1 MKFSL
6 KLVLSIIVIMTC
18 ILSCNR
24 FFIIRQSFRHSIEKS
39 ANQNSNQNIAQRYYI
54 ESNIVN
60 NIQQGEEITN
70 DKVIEYISSLYSY
83 IGENS
88 EKIALY
94 DEKENIIFSNF
105 EKTKDM
111 NINSLLTEETN
122 NYYIRKVEDK
132 HYMLFSSYLTI
143 NNNVI
148 YIINIYDITDLYEER
163 DRQTKEI
170 LIVDFIILGIA
181 SIFIV
186 ISSKLLTRHINKLNI
201 ISKKIAKGEFSNRVS
216 IKSKD
221 EIGELANSFNIM
233 SEEIE
238 NKINSLNLA
247 IKQKNDFING
257 FTHEIKTPMTA
268 IVGYSDM
275 LRLRKCDEE
284 LTKKALN
291 YIYNE
296 AKRLEKLSYKL
307 MDLMSLSENSIE
319 LETIDINN
327 FIDKI
332 SSKIT
337 NLEDI
342 IIKKSLETAKVKGDK
357 ELLEVVIRNLVEN
370 ARKAE
375 PKDGLILIHGEITGE
390 NKYTISVIDKGR
402 GIPEEHIKRVIEDFY
417 MVDKSRSRQ
426 NGGSG
431 IGLSLCNKI
440 VEIHGSKLNIESE
453 ENVGTKVYFDLIY
466 INS

>member
-6 KLVLSIIVIMTC
+6 KLVLSIIAIMAC
-18 ILSCNR
+18 ILSCSR

-39 ANQNSNQNIAQRYYI
+39 ANQNSNQNIAQRYYL

-70 DKVIEYISSLYSY
+70 EKIIEYIKSLYSY

-88 EKIALY
+88 EKIVLY
-94 DEKENIIFSNF
+94 DETENVIFSNF

-111 NINSLLTEETN
+111 NINILLKEETD
-122 NYYIRKVEDK
+122 NYYIRRVENR
-132 HYMLFSSYLTI
+132 HYMLFSSYLTN

-163 DRQTKEI
+163 NKQMKEV
-170 LIVDFIILGIA
+170 LIVDFIILSIA
-181 SIFIV
+181 SIFI
-186 ISSKLLTRHINKLNI
+186 IIFSALLTKHIKKLNI
-201 ISKKIAKGEFSNRVS
+201 ISKKIARGEFSNRIS

-233 SEEIE
+233 TEEIE
-238 NKINSLNLA
+238 NKINSLNLV
-247 IKQKNDFING
+247 IKQKDDFING

-268 IVGYSDM
+268 IIGYSDM
-275 LRLRKCDEE
+275 LRLKKCDEQ

-291 YIYNE
+291 YIYTE

-307 MDLMSLSENSIE
+307 MNLMALSENSIE
-319 LETIDINN
+319 LESVDICDFVN
-327 FIDKI
+327 KI

-337 NLEDI
+337 NLENI
-342 IIKKSLETAKVKGDK
+342 TLKISLEPAKIKGDK

-370 ARKAE
+370 AKKSE
-375 PKDGLILIHGEITGE
+375 PKDNTILI
-390 NKYTISVIDKGR
+390 
-402 GIPEEHIKRVIEDFY
+402 KRRNY
-417 MVDKSRSRQ
+417 KRR
-426 NGGSG
+426 
-431 IGLSLCNKI
+431 KI
-440 VEIHGSKLNIESE
+440 
-453 ENVGTKVYFDLIY
+453 
-466 INS
+466 

>member
-6 KLVLSIIVIMTC
+6 KLVLCIIVIMAC
-18 ILSCNR
+18 ILSCSR

-54 ESNIVN
+54 ESNIVK

-70 DKVIEYISSLYSY
+70 DKVIEYIKSLYSY

-94 DEKENIIFSNF
+94 DDKKNIIFSNF

-111 NINSLLTEETN
+111 NINLTKETD
-122 NYYIRKVEDK
+122 NYYIRNVEDK
-132 HYMLFSSYLTI
+132 YYMLFSSYLTI
-143 NNNVI
+143 NNDVI
-148 YIINIYDITDLYEER
+148 YIINIYDITDLYQER
-163 DRQTKEI
+163 DRQIKEI
-170 LIVDFIILGIA
+170 LIVDIIILGIA
-181 SIFIV
+181 SIFI
-186 ISSKLLTRHINKLNI
+186 IIFSKLLTRHINKLNI

-238 NKINSLNLA
+238 NKINSLNLV

-268 IVGYSDM
+268 IIGYSDM
-275 LRLRKCDEE
+275 LRLRKCDKE

-307 MDLMSLSENSIE
+307 MDLMYLTENNVE
-319 LETIDINN
+319 LEIIEIDN

-332 SSKIT
+332 SSKIS

-342 IIKKSLETAKVKGDK
+342 IIKKSLEAAKIKGDK

-375 PKDGLILIHGEITGE
+375 PKDKLILITRTNHRR
-390 NKYTISVIDKGR
+390 K
-402 GIPEEHIKRVIEDFY
+402 
-417 MVDKSRSRQ
+417 
-426 NGGSG
+426 
-431 IGLSLCNKI
+431 
-440 VEIHGSKLNIESE
+440 
-453 ENVGTKVYFDLIY
+453 
-466 INS
+466 